1 MLHVFPYISPVRFFT
16 ILFLVVIT
24 STLRAE
30 NWPGW
35 RGPRGDGTSLE
46 KNIPS
51 KWSAT
56 ENIIWKTPIPGKG
69 HASPVIWEDR
79 VFVVT
84 CVEEEQA
91 RLLFCIDR
99 THGDVLWQKLVVK
112 SPLERVHRLNS
123 RASSTPTTDG
133 KLVYVSFLDAKEMVV
148 AAFDFM
154 GNRKWEVRPGVFSS
168 VHGYCSSPVIW
179 KGKLIVNGDHDGPS
193 YIVGLECKTGKTLW
207 KTKRH
212 NRTRSYCVPTIFNLN
227 NRNQMILSGDKS
239 VASYDP
245 DTGKNIWYLNGPT
258 DQFVA
263 SMVYNEKADLLFMTG
278 GFPAHHI
285 MGLKHDGKGVI
296 DDQSKIRW
304 HHRTPNWV
312 SYVPSPI
319 SEGNYFLIVNDRG
332 FASCFDAKSGKNTW
346 AGEKLGRGAHASL
359 VSAAGLVYFTFD
371 DGTTRLIR
379 PGKALDIVAENSI
392 GERVFASP
400 GISQGKIFIKGDHH
414 LFCIGK

>member
-1 MLHVFPYISPVRFFT
+1 MR
-16 ILFLVVIT
+16 LVCLLPFVIFAH
-24 STLRAE
+24 SLLAE

-46 KNIPS
+46 KNIPTE
-51 KWSAT
+51 WSDIK
-56 ENIIWKTPIPGKG
+56 NIAWKTLIPGKS
-69 HASPVIWEDR
+69 HASPIVWEDL

-84 CVEEEQA
+84 CIEEEQER
-91 RLLFCIDR
+91 RLLCIDR
-99 THGDVLWQKLVVK
+99 IQGIVIWQKLVVK

-123 RASSTPTTDG
+123 RASSTPATDG
-133 KLVYVSFLDAKEMVV
+133 KLVYVSFLDVKEMVV
-148 AAFDFM
+148 AAFDFQ
-154 GNRKWEVRPGVFSS
+154 GNRKWQVRPGVFSS

-179 KGKLIVNGDHDGPS
+179 NDKLIVNGDHDGPS
-193 YIVGLECKTGKTLW
+193 YIVGLERKTGKPLW
-207 KTKRH
+207 KTKRP
-212 NRTRSYCVPTIFNLN
+212 NRTRSYCVPTIYHLS

-263 SMVYNEKADLLFMTG
+263 SIVHNKDANLLFMTG
-278 GFPAHHI
+278 SFPTHHI
-285 MGLKHDGKGVI
+285 MGLRHDGNGVI
-296 DDQSKIRW
+296 NDQKIIQW

-319 SEGNYFLIVNDRG
+319 SEGKYFLILNDRG

-359 VSAAGLVYFTFD
+359 VSAEGLVYFTFD

-379 PGKALDIVAENSI
+379 AGKALDIVTENSI
-392 GERVFASP
+392 GEGVFASP
-400 GISQGKIFIKGDHH
+400 AISQGQIFIKGDHH